1 MVMLYTNSYNLFPI
15 SIKCSGYC
23 YTKYCS
29 NHFKYHLIYIYQLY
43 FIYCLYLFIIFIYY
57 IYTYIYIKMESGL
70 TMLVHSAVIG
80 VILYVIMVYVLKQ
93 RRIVAEN
100 RSIVLAAIVL
110 IYMVM
115 FGHGMPNK
123 VNSDLF

>member
-1 MVMLYTNSYNLFPI
+1 
-15 SIKCSGYC
+15 
-23 YTKYCS
+23 
-29 NHFKYHLIYIYQLY
+29 
-43 FIYCLYLFIIFIYY
+43 
-57 IYTYIYIKMESGL
+57 MESGL
-70 TMLVHSAVIG
+70 TMLVHSVIIG

-93 RRIVAEN
+93 RRFVAEN